1 MSRFYTSVYLDSRRS
16 EFLIRGYENGN
27 PVHHTVPCEPILY
40 VPTRNESG
48 YKTYKGKP
56 VEKKHFSSV
65 HEARDFINL
74 SKGTSGMEVYGFTNY
89 TYPFIHAYY
98 PGEIDYDPKVISVV
112 TIDIEVSSEGGFPS
126 IELADREVT
135 AITLRKHDRYVV
147 LGMKEFTP
155 PSNNIHYIRCDREET
170 LLTKFIKIW
179 NSEEFLPD
187 VVTGWNIE
195 MFDVPYLVNRIKKV
209 LGDSAAKRLSP
220 WEKLDQ
226 REVEIFG
233 KNQVIYT
240 PVGVNVLDYLQ
251 LYRKFSFTMQESY
264 RLDHIAMIELGER
277 KLDYSEY
284 ESLDEFYRKDF
295 QRYIEYNIRDVDLVY
310 KLEDKLKFIE
320 QVFAIAYDAKV
331 NYIDSFTSVRMWD
344 VIINNYLMD
353 RHIVVPNN
361 FSKGEKDEPIV
372 GGFVKDPQVGMHKW
386 VVSFDLNSL
395 YPHLIMQ
402 YNISPETLRSIDNDI
417 TIDGILN
424 GQLDDPVIRGE
435 LEEKN
440 QTVAASGC
448 FFDKDYKG
456 FLPELMENMYN
467 DRVVYKQRMIEA
479 KKAYEKNKTYE
490 LEKEIARMHNMQLAK
505 KIQLNSCYGA
515 LSNIFFR
522 WFDTNLA
529 ESITK
534 SGQLSIRWM
543 ERKINLYLNKILK
556 TENVDYVIACD
567 TDSMYITLDKFI
579 QQVYPDKSVEDTVK
593 FIDTV
598 CVKKIEPY
606 IDKCYEELAEL
617 VNAYAQKMKMKREC
631 IADKGI
637 WTGKKHYIL
646 NVHNQEGVQYAKPK
660 LKIMGI
666 EAVRSSTPSACRENI
681 KKALDIIMNSTE
693 DELIKFI
700 DKFRE
705 DFKTMPFEEIA
716 FPRSVRGLQEHD
728 ERDASGRIVQK
739 GYASSSTIY
748 KLSTPIHV
756 KGALVYN
763 HYLKQNKL
771 DKKFPLVQ
779 DGEKIKFCY
788 LKEPNPFMCKVVST
802 TGTMPKQFG
811 VDKYIDY
818 NMQFEKSFL
827 DPLRTILDVIGWNTE
842 KQLTLDGFFA

>member
-16 EFLIRGYENGN
+16 EFLIRGYNNGEAEQF
-27 PVHHTVPCEPILY
+27 TVPCEPILY
-40 VPTRNESG
+40 VPSREDTG
-48 YKTYKGKP
+48 YKTHKGKS
-56 VEKKHFSSV
+56 VKKKHFSSI

-74 SKGTSGMEVYGFTNY
+74 GKGASGFEVYGFTNY

-98 PGEIDYDPKVISVV
+98 PGEIDYDPKHISVV
-112 TIDIEVSSEGGFPS
+112 TIDIEVSSEGGFPN
-126 IELADREVT
+126 IETADREIT

-147 LGMKEFTP
+147 LGMKDFIP
-155 PSNNIHYIRCDREET
+155 PSENIFYVKCDNEVM
-170 LLTKFIKIW
+170 LLQKLIKIW
-179 NSEEFLPD
+179 NTEEFLPD
-187 VVTGWNIE
+187 VLTGWNVE
-195 MFDVPYLVNRIKKV
+195 MFDMPYLVNRIKHV
-209 LGDSAAKRLSP
+209 LGDGMARKLSP

-233 KNQVIYT
+233 KNHIIHT
-240 PVGVNVLDYLQ
+240 PVGINVLDYLQ

-264 RLDHIAMIELGER
+264 RLDHIAMTELGER

-353 RHIVVPNN
+353 KHIVVPSNLA
-361 FSKGEKDEPIV
+361 KGEKDAPIV
-372 GGFVKDPQVGMHKW
+372 GGFVKDPQVGGHKW

-402 YNISPETLRSIDNDI
+402 YNISPETLRSIDDRI

-424 GQLDDPVIRGE
+424 GQLDEPEIRNE
-435 LEEKN
+435 LDGKN
-440 QTVAASGC
+440 LTVAASGC

-456 FLPELMENMYN
+456 FLPELMEKMYN

-490 LEKEIARMHNMQLAK
+490 NEKEIARMHNMQLAK

-543 ERKINLYLNKILK
+543 ERKINVYLNKVLK
-556 TENVDYVIACD
+556 TDNVDYVIACD

-579 QQVYPDKSVEDTVK
+579 QEVYPGKSAEETVK
-593 FIDTV
+593 FIDNV
-598 CVKKIEPY
+598 CEKKIEPY
-606 IDKCYEELAEL
+606 IDKCYQELADH

-646 NVHNQEGVQYAKPK
+646 NVHNQEGVQYAEPK

-666 EAVRSSTPSACRENI
+666 EAVRSSTPSACRANI
-681 KKALDIIMNSTE
+681 KKALNLIMNSTE
-693 DELIKFI
+693 EELVKFI
-700 DKFRE
+700 E
-705 DFKTMPFEEIA
+705 DFRSEFTRLPFEDIA
-716 FPRSVRGLQEHD
+716 FPRSVRGLQERD
-728 ERDASGRIVQK
+728 EMDGSGRIIQK
-739 GYASSSTIY
+739 GYACSTNIY

-763 HYLKQNKL
+763 HYLKKNGLENKL
-771 DKKFPLVQ
+771 PLVQ

-802 TGTMPKQFG
+802 PGTMPKQIDMTG
-811 VDKYIDY
+811 YIDY
-818 NMQFEKSFL
+818 NLQFEKSFL
-827 DPLRTILDVIGWNTE
+827 DPLRTILNVIGWKTE
-842 KQLTLDGFFA
+842 KQLTLDSFFV